1 MEISSLNPITPRPP
15 VEARNGVARQAS
27 ESSRMARPE
36 DQVELSDRAL
46 LLSRLRELPEMRQG
60 LINQVRSAIERG
72 DYDTP
77 EKLDAAIEKMIAD
90 QRDEF

>member
-1 MEISSLNPITPRPP
+1 MEISSLNPITPRTP
-15 VEARNGVARQAS
+15 VEARNGVARQAP
-27 ESSRMARPE
+27 ESSRIARTE

-77 EKLDAAIEKMIAD
+77 EKLDAAIEKMMAD